1 MSNSTSDSGGLT
13 IRILHSP
20 NSCCLS
26 ASLLIGFRCWSMSSC
41 KQLSVPL
48 CFCPS
53 SSLVTL
59 KRFAIKTPPFLAL
72 ATPPQQLAPPA
83 SHQCGHLYVVVLSFS
98 PTNTSSVLCGSSGR
112 SRFFRFCHMYHTAC
126 TQLFV
131 HSPRS
136 YALVSVQLSHLDS
149 NKKIHHIISIELQR
163 LKYGLNLLYCS
174 MFKHYPLNF
183 IKCINKYSFD
193 VL

>member
-1 MSNSTSDSGGLT
+1 
-13 IRILHSP
+13 
-20 NSCCLS
+20 
-26 ASLLIGFRCWSMSSC
+26 MSSC

-72 ATPPQQLAPPA
+72 ATPPQQLALPA

-112 SRFFRFCHMYHTAC
+112 SRFFQILPHVPHCLLTVVC
-126 TQLFV
+126 
-131 HSPRS
+131 S
-136 YALVSVQLSHLDS
+136 YPLVLCPCVCPIKSFGFEPQIIE
-149 NKKIHHIISIELQR
+149 KIHHIISIELQS
-163 LKYGLNLLYCS
+163 LKYGLNLLYCC
-174 MFKHYPLNF
+174 MFKHYPLSD
-183 IKCINKYSFD
+183 IKCIN
-193 VL
+193 

>member
-1 MSNSTSDSGGLT
+1 M
-13 IRILHSP
+13 
-20 NSCCLS
+20 
-26 ASLLIGFRCWSMSSC
+26 LL
-41 KQLSVPL
+41 
-48 CFCPS
+48 
-53 SSLVTL
+53 
-59 KRFAIKTPPFLAL
+59 
-72 ATPPQQLAPPA
+72 PQQLLGDLEEVRNKDATFSGLGNATSTAVA
-83 SHQCGHLYVVVLSFS
+83 SCVSPVWTLVHCGALSPQQTLLPYFVDLQAAVVFS
-98 PTNTSSVLCGSSGR
+98 
-112 SRFFRFCHMYHTAC
+112 RFCHMYHTAC
-126 TQLFV
+126 SQLFV

>member
-1 MSNSTSDSGGLT
+1 MLLGLGTELALALQKTSLTCFSCSSVMSNSTSDSGGLT

-20 NSCCLS
+20 NYCCLS

-83 SHQCGHLYVVVLSFS
+83 SHQCGHLYIVVLFLPNRHFFLTLWIFRPQSFFPDFATCTTLLAHS
-98 PTNTSSVLCGSSGR
+98 CLFIALGLMPLC
-112 SRFFRFCHMYHTAC
+112 
-126 TQLFV
+126 
-131 HSPRS
+131 
-136 YALVSVQLSHLDS
+136 LS
-149 NKKIHHIISIELQR
+149 N
-163 LKYGLNLLYCS
+163 
-174 MFKHYPLNF
+174 
-183 IKCINKYSFD
+183 
-193 VL
+193 